1 MSEGILPSNE
11 GRGYVLRRI
20 IRRASLHCHKLNDNE
35 IILSKLLKS
44 VINEYSKVYFNLPEA
59 FSFIE
64 KNLKNEEKIFR
75 NPIKWT
81 STSNK
86 EINAIQG
93 NEFSPEI
100 AFKLYDT
107 YGFPFDMTKAI
118 LSEKKI
124 HLDSKDTKKL

>member
-64 KNLKNEEKIFR
+64 KNLKNEEKNF
-75 NPIKWT
+75 
-81 STSNK
+81 
-86 EINAIQG
+86 Q
-93 NEFSPEI
+93 
-100 AFKLYDT
+100 KLYQMD
-107 YGFPFDMTKAI
+107 FNFSI
-118 LSEKKI
+118 
-124 HLDSKDTKKL
+124 KKLMPFKVMSFHLKWLLNYMIPMDFLLI